1 MIPMPRLIPNE
12 EQDVDRLVE
21 TGEGE
26 GELSRLLLDLRAT
39 APVAPAADLSGRVLT
54 TLAAERKA
62 ARVRLHVLAA
72 AAALVLAVGIPFLLP
87 RPTGPEPTVVAA
99 TVDPARAALDW
110 IVSAQEPDGRWNP
123 LRWGGAAGQDAGI
136 TALATWAL
144 LRGGR
149 AEHSDAL
156 EKGLAWLAGPGL
168 RRALLRDGHD
178 SALTGIVLLEAARTG
193 RPQMREPV
201 AFLAAQFSARFMA
214 NEGYLASPGRGPTES
229 EVWSAMFVRHAQDAG
244 LISARVA
251 RPALA
256 RLCACDSTATL
267 PASPAAAYCQAT
279 AARTMAPQQ
288 VTGALPVL
296 LASSP
301 KDYVSTYFLSALSAG
316 TVLQDEVAQGLRH
329 AILGRQV
336 GAGELKGSFAPSG
349 KWSSA
354 GGTVMATSLAA
365 LTLLEDRKG

>member
-1 MIPMPRLIPNE
+1 MIPMPRLTPGE

-21 TGEGE
+21 TGTGE
-26 GELSRLLLDLRAT
+26 GELTRLLLDLRDAAPT
-39 APVAPAADLSGRVLT
+39 APMADLSARVL
-54 TLAAERKA
+54 ARVNAERKA
-62 ARVRLHVLAA
+62 SRTRMRLIAS
-72 AAALVLAVGIPFLLP
+72 AAALALAAGIPFLLP
-87 RPTGPEPTVVAA
+87 RSTRPEPTVAA
-99 TVDPARAALDW
+99 VVDPARAALDW

-123 LRWGGAAGQDAGI
+123 MRWGGAAGQDAGI

-144 LRGGR
+144 LRGGH
-149 AEHSDAL
+149 AEHAEAL

-168 RRALLRDGHD
+168 RRALSRDGHD
-178 SALTGIVLLEAARTG
+178 SALTGIVLLEASRAG

-201 AFLAAQFSARFMA
+201 AFLAAQFSSRFMA

-256 RLCACDSTATL
+256 RLCACGGTATL
-267 PASPAAAYCQAT
+267 PSSPAVAYCQAT
-279 AARTMAPQQ
+279 AARSLAPQQ
-288 VTGALPVL
+288 LTGALPVL

-301 KDYVSTYFLSALSAG
+301 KDYVSTFFLSSLSAG
-316 TVLQDEVAQGLRH
+316 TVLQDEVAQGLRL

-336 GAGELKGSFAPSG
+336 GTGDLKGSFAPSG
-349 KWSSA
+349 KWSAA

-365 LTLLEDRKG
+365 LTLLADRKG